1 MKRALH
7 LASALAVFVVTAFFG
22 FGVGS
27 LYMQG
32 HLQLPP
38 FVYFMSGSLFVV
50 LFIFSLL
57 GAYFLIR
64 KPK

>member
-7 LASALAVFVVTAFFG
+7 LASALAVFVVIAFFG

-27 LYMQG
+27 LYMQDPR
-32 HLQLPP
+32 LSP
-38 FVYFMSGSLFVV
+38 FVYVVSGSLFLV

-57 GAYFLIR
+57 GAYFLVR
-64 KPK
+64 KPE

>member
-1 MKRALH
+1 MAAGR
-7 LASALAVFVVTAFFG
+7 FGVTAFFG

-27 LYMQG
+27 LYVQD
-32 HLQLPP
+32 HQLSP
-38 FVYFMSGSLFVV
+38 FGYVVSGSLFFV

-57 GAYFLIR
+57 GAYFLVR

>member
-1 MKRALH
+1 MNRALH
-7 LASALAVFVVTAFFG
+7 IASGLAVFVVTAFFG

-27 LYMQG
+27 LYAQD
-32 HLQLPP
+32 HQLST
-38 FVYFMSGSLFVV
+38 FVYLASGSLFFV

-57 GAYFLIR
+57 GAYFLVR